1 MTASKNDEFAL
12 SVPEMFCAFCVL
24 CSPNMNCIR
33 VCYSLAYLLANKQ
46 NDLHPPNYYNLAKRW
61 PIEKLNKVES

>member
-1 MTASKNDEFAL
+1 
-12 SVPEMFCAFCVL
+12 
-24 CSPNMNCIR
+24 MNFIR